1 MIGNI
6 FICLDEQ
13 TYLGLIPEELQG
25 SYSRKSYDEDGN
37 LVAILDTTFEEVGI
51 DNRRKFGAVIELDV
65 NGAKHFV
72 MEFNASWLQSEVSTL
87 IGLGAG
93 LSYPSNTLLTN
104 SEAIELINANQPIN
118 ESLSS

>member
-1 MIGNI
+1 MVGNI
-6 FICLDEQ
+6 FICLNEA
-13 TYLGLIPEELQG
+13 TYNGNIPTELQG
-25 SYSRKSYDEDGN
+25 SYSRKTYDEDGN

-72 MEFNASWLQSEVSTL
+72 MEFNASWLQSEVTALLS
-87 IGLGAG
+87 LGKG

-104 SEAIELINANQPIN
+104 EEAIELIKANTN
-118 ESLSS
+118 DLS

>member
-1 MIGNI
+1 MISNI

-13 TYLGLIPEELQG
+13 TYLGLIPVELQG
-25 SYSRKSYDEDGN
+25 SYSRKTYDDDGN
-37 LVAILDTTFEEVGI
+37 LLSILPTTFEEVGI

-65 NGAKHFV
+65 NGANHFI

-93 LSYPSNTLLTN
+93 LNYPSNTLLTN
-104 SEAIELINANQPIN
+104 SEAIELINLYQPLDDN
-118 ESLSS
+118 A